1 METKAKIITTL
12 ERLKDFFDKHNEIS
26 WGQSTNNAIKRI
38 QSGQDLKSVLHDF
51 VGVGMGSLID
61 LYICAGNG
69 HLLTETEKETNRKLK
84 MLSTEILTIEQ
95 ALR

>member
-12 ERLKDFFDKHNEIS
+12 EKLKDFFEKHNEIA
-26 WGQSTNNAIKRI
+26 WRQRTNNAIQEI
-38 QSGQDLKSVLHDF
+38 QAGQDLRSVLYDF

-61 LYICAGNG
+61 LYICASNG
-69 HLLTETEKETNRKLK
+69 HLLTETEKETNRKLE